1 MEKLIESD
9 KFDQADRDLS
19 AEADKEWSQ
28 MDAQSFNIRKSF
40 LLPLGLVVLLTLI
53 LLVSC
58 IVLSVPLAKT
68 LILAAFTLPVTLVFI
83 ESCLRRISIDD
94 EGVQIH
100 KPLRNK
106 RINYSEMTAIDT
118 VLVRK
123 RAFISISSEND
134 FIIFSNSYADFGV
147 LVNLLLEKAPA
158 KVFDEGTRQM
168 AAAPPEKSS
177 DIFSAWVA
185 VAVLALIIYV
195 QLKGAL

>member
-1 MEKLIESD
+1 LEKLIESD

-168 AAAPPEKSS
+168 AAAPPVKSS

>member
-9 KFDQADRDLS
+9 KFDQAGHNEPI
-19 AEADKEWSQ
+19 EADKEWGN
-28 MDAQSFNIRKSF
+28 METQSFNIRKSF
-40 LLPLGLVVLLTLI
+40 LLPLGLVVALTLI

-58 IVLSVPLAKT
+58 LLMSVPLAKT
-68 LILAAFTLPVTLVFI
+68 LILAAFTLPVTVVFI

-94 EGVQIH
+94 EGIQLH

-123 RAFISISSEND
+123 RAFVSISSEED
-134 FIIFSNSYADFGV
+134 FIIFSNSYADFGA
-147 LVNLLLEKAPA
+147 LVRLLLEKAPA
-158 KVFDEGTRQM
+158 KVVGDDTRQM
-168 AAAPPEKSS
+168 AAKPPEKSS